1 MAPPR
6 LAQKRGDDLYAK
18 IGQLAMKRDFLASRS
33 GRMSVPDRRDP
44 AHPRWGRLSLRR
56 QDGCEGRSIL
66 MDKLAHLIANHLQ
79 ESPLRP
85 EWPETILSSI
95 IDRREHLAELTR
107 RITEAEQQEQRPG
120 RLYDAIEPGTTDLN
134 DAGLKKRIVGLAAIR
149 AQAKADTERTQAAPA
164 MPAAR
169 PSVPIWLRVFRP
181 KSPPEPT
188 TAKRA
193 QTAL

>member
-1 MAPPR
+1 
-6 LAQKRGDDLYAK
+6 
-18 IGQLAMKRDFLASRS
+18 
-33 GRMSVPDRRDP
+33 
-44 AHPRWGRLSLRR
+44 
-56 QDGCEGRSIL
+56 

-149 AQAKADTERTQAAPA
+149 AQAKADTERTQAAPDHA
-164 MPAAR
+164 GSQAVSPDMAESLSSEKPARTHDRKTGANG
-169 PSVPIWLRVFRP
+169 VI
-181 KSPPEPT
+181 
-188 TAKRA
+188 
-193 QTAL
+193 ALSFVSLY